1 MNRTFLFLAAV
12 AVGTPAFADNIL
24 TRDPA
29 TKAQDKREDAQK
41 DINQGVRKA
50 HEDELEAQKA
60 ATGDTKM
67 QSLDVE
73 LRNKLGDDWTI
84 KKSGNGW
91 LATRVTPK
99 KTDTKFTKKMNDQ
112 EKDFRDSY
120 KDASISRTHDE
131 VMLRGRID
139 DCGDAAKAANDFA
152 GIDGINKIYVDLS
165 CANK

>member
-99 KTDTKFTKKMNDQ
+99 KTDTKFTKK
-112 EKDFRDSY
+112 
-120 KDASISRTHDE
+120 IT
-131 VMLRGRID
+131 
-139 DCGDAAKAANDFA
+139 KAD
-152 GIDGINKIYVDLS
+152 
-165 CANK
+165 